1 MAQPVART
9 SETITAGKQLPKPA
23 DFTERRIRRI
33 SAWILLYL
41 LLQTEL
47 GLAWDR
53 EWHTIVGRD
62 QFFTPPHDLMYT
74 GIGGA
79 GLVVLI
85 LVLMSTIRYRRK
97 APGVDDSSTVD
108 VFGIFHAP
116 LGNVI
121 TGFGALIA
129 FIAAPLDNYW
139 HELYGI
145 DITLWTPFHIMG
157 TIGGILAGIGLLY
170 TLASEA
176 ATDRQSEHPGR
187 RFLGFSSIEWG
198 MMILIAAFLELSL
211 PALTAFPPIVI
222 GSFQLP
228 TYPLPLA
235 IDGAMCLVGTFFF
248 TRQSRAAIFISLL
261 VIPHAL
267 FTETFVPWAIRVS
280 AAQQGIAFRAGRVPI
295 FSVTTA
301 LLPLVFI
308 ISAVFAYYV
317 LRYHFQN
324 SDTLRTV
331 TSRVWLVGAF
341 VALPGAIIPPLIVLF
356 IAHVTPIFPLPLDVY
371 VLQPTWLEVLVSL
384 PPAAIAGALGAGLA
398 AGLGDIWH
406 WSTR

>member
-1 MAQPVART
+1 MAQSIT
-9 SETITAGKQLPKPA
+9 STGEKLTDKQVSKPA
-23 DFTERRIRRI
+23 DFTERKIRRI

-79 GLVVLI
+79 GLIVLI
-85 LVLMSTIRYRRK
+85 LVLTSTVRYWRK
-97 APGVDDSSTVD
+97 APGVDETSTVGI
-108 VFGIFHAP
+108 FGIFHAP
-116 LGNVI
+116 LGYII

-157 TIGGILAGIGLLY
+157 TIGGILAGFGLLY

-176 ATDRQSEHPGR
+176 AIDRQSEQPGR
-187 RFLGFSSIEWG
+187 RFLGFSSLEWA
-198 MMILIAAFLELSL
+198 MLILVSGFLELTL

-235 IDGAMCLVGTFFF
+235 IAGSMCLACITFF
-248 TRQSRAAIFISLL
+248 TRQPRAVFFIALL
-261 VIPHAL
+261 AIPHTL
-267 FTETFVPWAIRVS
+267 FTETFVPWAIRVM
-280 AAQQGIAFRAGRVPI
+280 AAQQGLTFRAGRVPI
-295 FSVTTA
+295 FDVTTA

-308 ISAVFAYYV
+308 ISAVFAYYLL
-317 LRYHFQN
+317 LRYFEN
-324 SDTLRTV
+324 SE
-331 TSRVWLVGAF
+331 TSRITTWRVWLVGAF
-341 VALPGAIIPPLIVLF
+341 VALAGAVIPPLIVLF
-356 IAHVTPIFPLPLDVY
+356 IARVTPMVPLPLDIY

-384 PPAAIAGALGAGLA
+384 PPAIVVGALGAMLA